1 MVGRPDEYVDGAGRY
16 IEHNEFD
23 VKLIREPDYYN
34 YETNPEMS
42 WLKALMPWGHIEVDS
57 PGDWLESIPIWGPS
71 DVGNNA
77 PPGPA
82 YDGGWNV
89 AQGGQGYS
97 LYTKDLPDPLV
108 WEPSSY
114 STAQNASFEEET
126 PAGEISHWHPFG
138 AGSFESSSVHRE
150 GSRSA
155 HFVRTAAD
163 TGSYS
168 GFYQRYI
175 QVEPDSTYY
184 MGVWV
189 KTANMTSGYVMPT
202 FGVWENGHIVSIGQI
217 AQDTDWTYLHGSWTA
232 AGDEDR
238 IQIQLPC
245 ATFLGPVKFSA

>member
-1 MVGRPDEYVDGAGRY
+1 
-16 IEHNEFD
+16 
-23 VKLIREPDYYN
+23 
-34 YETNPEMS
+34 MS

-82 YDGGWNV
+82 YNGGWNV

-97 LYTKDLPDPLV
+97 LYTEDLPDPLV

-126 PAGEISHWHPFG
+126 AAGEISHWHPFG
-138 AGSFESSSVHRE
+138 AGSFESSSVYRE
-150 GSRSA
+150 GTKSA

-163 TGSYS
+163 TGNYS

-175 QVEPDSTYY
+175 QVQPDSTYY

-189 KTANMTSGYVMPT
+189 KTANMTS
-202 FGVWENGHIVSIGQI
+202 
-217 AQDTDWTYLHGSWTA
+217 
-232 AGDEDR
+232 
-238 IQIQLPC
+238 
-245 ATFLGPVKFSA
+245 